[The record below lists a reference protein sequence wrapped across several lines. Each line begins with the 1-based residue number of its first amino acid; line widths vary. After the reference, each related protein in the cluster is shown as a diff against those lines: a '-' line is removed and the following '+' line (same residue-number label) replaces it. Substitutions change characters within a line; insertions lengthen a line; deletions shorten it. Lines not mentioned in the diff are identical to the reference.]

1 MKTSK
6 ANSDRGKN
14 NRVCRLAT
22 AAGAAV
28 ALALSIALS
37 ACQTPAPA
45 ATTSENERTELT
57 LHEGD
62 VVKITFPGATD
73 LNPPEPLQIRR
84 DGKIT
89 LPIVGEVTAA
99 GLTPAELQNNLLGLF
114 STQLVSKEVIV
125 TVVSSSFV
133 VFVDGDVLRPGK
145 VVSDHPITALEAV
158 MEAGGFDYNKADTA
172 KVMVIRH
179 KGGSKDYSYYNVDLR
194 LVLDGKES
202 DAFYLAPGDV
212 VHVPEKFSWF

>member
-1 MKTSK
+1 MNASPTHSTPKTGHRRSL
-6 ANSDRGKN
+6 
-14 NRVCRLAT
+14 LAW
-22 AAGAAV
+22 AAGALAV
-28 ALALSIALS
+28 SLALA

-45 ATTSENERTELT
+45 ANDRAELT

-62 VVKITFPGATD
+62 VVKIAFPGAAD
-73 LNPPEPLQIRR
+73 LNPPEPLLIRR

-89 LPIVGEVTAA
+89 LPIVGEVAAA
-99 GLTPAELQNNLLGLF
+99 GLTPAELQNELLGLF
-114 STQLVSKEVIV
+114 SKQLVTKEVLV

-133 VFVDGDVLRPGK
+133 VFVDGNVVRPGK

-158 MEAGGFDYNKADTA
+158 MEAGGFDYHNANPS

-179 KGGSKDYSYYNVDLR
+179 QAGTRNYSYYTVNLK
-194 LVLDGKES
+194 LVLDGRES

-212 VHVPEKFSWF
+212 VHVPEAFTWF